1 MQTPISTVSNLDFK
15 WPAKCSKKADGTIKV
30 VVEVDNSLISAYNEE
45 HGTVFEAMP
54 AGAIVLEN
62 AEMTIPAGERV
73 VADTVRV
80 RLTDDS
86 NVLSTLKS
94 EKDILFLYVWYRQKE
109 LIHS

>member
-1 MQTPISTVSNLDFK
+1 
-15 WPAKCSKKADGTIKV
+15 
-30 VVEVDNSLISAYNEE
+30 
-45 HGTVFEAMP
+45 MP

-94 EKDILFLYVWYRQKE
+94 EKGYIIPLRLVRQKE